1 MSEIRLVFF
10 GTPTFAATCL
20 EGLLADEHYRI
31 VGVVSQPDRPA
42 GRNLVLTPS
51 AVKKLALERGIPVL
65 TPDKASRPEV
75 IAELQGWNAECAVV
89 VAYGQILSENLLRA
103 FPRGAVNVHA
113 SLLPRWRGAAPIQR
127 AIEAGD
133 ALTGVAL
140 QKMVKELDAGDVLGE
155 RRVAIDPEETALQLH
170 DRLAGKAVELLHL
183 ELMDYLRGNLTGV
196 PQNAADVTYA
206 KKLLKTESP
215 VDWRQSAR
223 AIHDKI
229 RAFALGPGVTAV
241 LQGKKIKLHRTRVGE
256 QNGAPG
262 EVLRAEGG
270 SLVVGTG
277 QGSLELIEVQPESRQ
292 RMKVTDFLQGHPLA
306 RGTRFD

>member
-1 MSEIRLVFF
+1 MSEVRLVFF
-10 GTPTFAATCL
+10 GTPAFAATCL
-20 EGLLADEHYRI
+20 EGLLQDEHYKV

-42 GRNLVLTPS
+42 GRNLTLTPS
-51 AVKKLALERGIPVL
+51 AVKKLALERGLPVI

-75 IAELQGWNAECAVV
+75 IAELQTWNAECAVV

-133 ALTGVAL
+133 KITGVAL

-155 RRVAIDPEETALQLH
+155 RKVDIDPDETALALH
-170 DRLAGKAVELLHL
+170 DRLAVKAVELLHI
-183 ELMDYLRGNLTGV
+183 ELMDYLRGNLTGL
-196 PQNAADVTYA
+196 PQDPAGVTYA
-206 KKLLKTESP
+206 KKLLKTESAL
-215 VDWRQSAR
+215 DWSQPAR
-223 AIHDKI
+223 ALHDKI
-229 RAFALGPGVTAV
+229 RAFALGPGTTA
-241 LQGKKIKLHRTRVGE
+241 LLNGKKVKLHKTRVGD
-256 QNGAPG
+256 QSGAPG
-262 EVLRAEGG
+262 EVLRADGG
-270 SLVVGTG
+270 TLVVGTG

-306 RGTRFD
+306 KGARFE